1 MPTAVLCSMSS
12 WYLAVPKAV
21 ALNTGGFNYQ
31 TTYVKEGNSV
41 LITRSYA
48 FNHPDVVCS
57 PQDFV
62 AMKPAIE
69 SMVND
74 LKSQIIVQTL

>member
-1 MPTAVLCSMSS
+1 MNI
-12 WYLAVPKAV
+12 LAVPKGAS
-21 ALNTGGFNYQ
+21 LDIGGFNYQ
-31 TTYVKEGNSV
+31 TTYVKESNSV

-48 FNHPDVVCS
+48 FAHPEALCS

-69 SMVND
+69 GMVND

>member
-1 MPTAVLCSMSS
+1 MNI
-12 WYLAVPKAV
+12 LAVPKGAS
-21 ALNTGGFNYQ
+21 LDIGGFNYQ

-48 FNHPDVVCS
+48 FTHPEALCS

-69 SMVND
+69 GMVND